1 MPASEARQLCAM
13 ATMRQRTAQQP
24 LQELREPPS
33 AIIFNWKL
41 EKTRNTADLKE
52 ENSNTNSHLCFE
64 QLQTSLFSTKKTE
77 QSQLWLTVECKTS
90 LKENKIYIPCFSHTQ
105 KPKPQLFFKGPTST
119 HLFGS
124 MSRNGEQLCHC
135 WILLAAEILLSH
147 TKQCHLDLP
156 NVPTLYLS
164 NSSDLL
170 SYLQQRSSHELVSS
184 SKSNKSWKLSTF
196 MKMLYWYS
204 WATKY
209 LEMLRSSWWTLRAQ
223 KPEISNKN
231 LSQNPR

>member
-1 MPASEARQLCAM
+1 MCLCSSYSLLKENKTRKHERENFWVWIILQGEVKKQHQLNQMPASEARQLCAM

-105 KPKPQLFFKGPTST
+105 KPKPQSIFQ
-119 HLFGS
+119 GS
-124 MSRNGEQLCHC
+124 HFNTPFWKHEQEWRATLPLLNPAGSRNTSFTHKAMSPGSPKCTYVVL
-135 WILLAAEILLSH
+135 
-147 TKQCHLDLP
+147 KQQFW
-156 NVPTLYLS
+156 
-164 NSSDLL
+164 SS
-170 SYLQQRSSHELVSS
+170 
-184 SKSNKSWKLSTF
+184 
-196 MKMLYWYS
+196 
-204 WATKY
+204 
-209 LEMLRSSWWTLRAQ
+209 
-223 KPEISNKN
+223 
-231 LSQNPR
+231 